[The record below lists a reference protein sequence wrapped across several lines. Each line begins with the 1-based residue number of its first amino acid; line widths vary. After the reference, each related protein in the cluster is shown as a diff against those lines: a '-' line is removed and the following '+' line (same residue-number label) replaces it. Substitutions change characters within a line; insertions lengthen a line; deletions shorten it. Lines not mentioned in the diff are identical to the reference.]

1 LGIDPEEMMLM
12 PSQDTLE
19 PIQEADPH
27 PLATALVVG
36 GIALV
41 GAVVFAGSIAA
52 WLILPTP
59 A

>member
-1 LGIDPEEMMLM
+1 ML
-12 PSQDTLE
+12 SQATLE

-41 GAVVFAGSIAA
+41 GAVLFAGSIAA
-52 WLILPTP
+52 WLILRDTGVDWMFSTVK
-59 A
+59 